1 MPSENSGNRTIFDW
15 KCLYRFS
22 IPISKMKKLAYFI
35 LILLI
40 ACQPKQ
46 KESAELISVSILP
59 QKYFVDQISGGL
71 LQVNV
76 LVPPGAS
83 PHDYSVL
90 PSQMKSLSKS
100 KMWLQVGFLS
110 FEEVWNDKFTDP
122 NQELPIVNCSEG
134 IIPLAGSDEHEETHA
149 GHNHGTG
156 LDPHIW
162 LAPADAKILAKNT
175 FTALKSGFPEHA
187 EVFEK
192 NFVKLNALMDSLSG
206 EIEQELASMPNRSF
220 LIFHPT
226 LGYFAR
232 QFNLEQIPLELD
244 GKEPSP
250 RHMKDI
256 VDVARLKNIHTI
268 LIQKEFDTENALQL
282 SREIKGKVVVI
293 DPLDYDWKKQIQE
306 ISRNIADKK

>member
-1 MPSENSGNRTIFDW
+1 
-15 KCLYRFS
+15 
-22 IPISKMKKLAYFI
+22 MKNFAYLFI
-35 LILLI
+35 LLLF

-46 KESAELISVSILP
+46 NETTDLVSVSILP
-59 QKYFVDQISGGL
+59 QKYFTDRISGGL

-90 PSQMKSLSKS
+90 PSQMKALSKS
-100 KMWLQVGFLS
+100 KVWLQIGLLS
-110 FEEVWNDKFTDP
+110 FEEVWNDKFADM
-122 NQELPIVNCSEG
+122 NKDLRIVNCSEG
-134 IIPLAGSDEHEETHA
+134 IDPIAGSDEHETEDPEHD
-149 GHNHGTG
+149 HGG
-156 LDPHIW
+156 GIDPHIW
-162 LAPADAKILAKNT
+162 LAPNDAKILAKNT
-175 FTALKSGFPEHA
+175 LIALKSGFPEHA
-187 EVFEK
+187 EAFEK
-192 NFVKLNALMDSLSG
+192 NFIQLTAEMDSLSN

-232 QFNLEQIPLELD
+232 QFQLEQIPLELD

-256 VDVARLKNIHTI
+256 VDVARRKNIHTI

-282 SREIKGKVVVI
+282 SREIEGKVVVI
-293 DPLDYDWKKQIQE
+293 DPLDYDWEKQIRE
-306 ISRNIADKK
+306 ISQNIAARK